1 MNGSLDIVKRFP
13 IEKFRLVIEIQ
24 KPRESR
30 PILLSF
36 EIQRFSFKKKNF

>member
-24 KPRESR
+24 KPRESADS
-30 PILLSF
+30 IVVWNTKIF
-36 EIQRFSFKKKNF
+36 F